1 MALTDTAI
9 RNAKPADKP
18 IKLFDGG
25 GLFLHVT
32 PAGQRYW
39 RLKYRFAGKEKLLAI
54 GVYPEVGLKE
64 ARDRREEAKRLL
76 GEGVDP
82 SVERKVRK
90 VATVERAANSF
101 EAVAREW
108 HAKYAPGWSESNT
121 KKVLARLENDVFP
134 WLGGRPIAELKAPEL
149 LAVCRRVES
158 RGALD
163 TAHRVLQTC
172 GQIFRYAVAT
182 GRAERDPSGDLR
194 GALPPAKGK
203 HYAAPTDPKE
213 VAGLLRMFD
222 GFTGT
227 FVVKCALLL
236 APMLFVWPGE
246 LRAAEWADVDLEAGE
261 WRFVSSKRDVPHI
274 VPLSTQ
280 AVAVLRD
287 LHALTGHG
295 RYLFPGARDKAKP
308 MSEAAIN
315 AALKRMGVD
324 TQKEFTGHGV
334 RPIARTIL
342 REVLGFEAEV
352 IELQLAHRKKDP
364 NGAAYDRVAFLTVRK
379 QMMQAWSDYLD
390 ELKAGHSNASCL
402 PRPSMHGAPCSTRK
416 RAVRSSASLPG

>member
-54 GVYPEVGLKE
+54 GVYPEIGLKE

-108 HAKYAPGWSESNT
+108 HAKYAPGWSESNA

-134 WLGGRPIAELKAPEL
+134 WLGGRPIAEVKAPEL
-149 LAVCRRVES
+149 LGVARRVES

-227 FVVKCALLL
+227 FIVKCALLL
-236 APMLFVWPGE
+236 APMVFVRPGE
-246 LRAAEWADVDLEAGE
+246 LRAAEWADIDLDAAE
-261 WRFVSSKRDVPHI
+261 WRFVSSKRDVAHI

-280 AVAVLRD
+280 AVAILRD

-315 AALKRMGVD
+315 AALKRMGID

-364 NGAAYDRVAFLTVRK
+364 NGAAYDRVAFLAVRK
-379 QMMQAWSDYLD
+379 QMMQAWADYLD
-390 ELKAGHSNASCL
+390 ELKAGAKVL
-402 PRPSMHGAPCSTRK
+402 PLKG
-416 RAVRSSASLPG
+416 SAA

>member
-1 MALTDTAI
+1 MPLTDTAI
-9 RNAKPADKP
+9 RNAKPSEKP
-18 IKLFDGG
+18 IRLFDGG
-25 GLFLHVT
+25 GLYIEVS
-32 PAGQRYW
+32 PSGGKWW
-39 RLKYRFAGKEKLLAI
+39 RLKYRFAGKEKRLSL

-64 ARDRREEAKRLL
+64 ARDRREETKRLL

-82 SVERKVRK
+82 SVERKVQK

-108 HAKYAPGWSESNT
+108 HTKYAPSWSDSNS

-134 WLGGRPIAELKAPEL
+134 WLGGRPIAELKAPDL

-236 APMLFVWPGE
+236 APMVFVRPGE
-246 LRAAEWADVDLEAGE
+246 LRAAEWADIDLEVGE
-261 WRFVSSKRDVPHI
+261 WRFVSSKRDVAHI

-280 AVAVLRD
+280 AVAILRD

-295 RYLFPGARDKAKP
+295 RYVFPGARDKSKP
-308 MSEAAIN
+308 MSEVAIN
-315 AALKRMGVD
+315 AALKRMGID

-364 NGAAYDRVAFLTVRK
+364 NGAAYDRVAFLAVRK
-379 QMMQAWSDYLD
+379 QMMQKWADYLD
-390 ELKAGHSNASCL
+390 ELKQGAKVLPFAAS
-402 PRPSMHGAPCSTRK
+402 
-416 RAVRSSASLPG
+416 

>member
-1 MALTDTAI
+1 MALTDAAI

-25 GLFLHVT
+25 GLFLHIT

-54 GVYPEVGLKE
+54 GVYPEVGLRE

-108 HAKYAPGWSESNT
+108 HTKYAPGWSESNS

-134 WLGGRPIAELKAPEL
+134 WLGGRPIAEVKAPEL

-227 FVVKCALLL
+227 FVVKSALLL
-236 APMLFVWPGE
+236 APMLFVRPGE
-246 LRAAEWADVDLEAGE
+246 LRTAEWADVNLDAAE

-274 VPLSTQ
+274 VPLATQ
-280 AVAVLRD
+280 AVAILHDLR
-287 LHALTGHG
+287 ALTGHG
-295 RYLFPGARDKAKP
+295 RYLFPGARDKSKP
-308 MSEAAIN
+308 MSEVAIN
-315 AALKRMGVD
+315 AALKRMGID

-364 NGAAYDRVAFLTVRK
+364 NGAAYDRVAFLAVRK
-379 QMMQAWSDYLD
+379 QMMQAWADYLD
-390 ELKAGHSNASCL
+390 RLKT
-402 PRPSMHGAPCSTRK
+402 GA
-416 RAVRSSASLPG
+416 AVMPMPTSRTAA

>member
-9 RNAKPADKP
+9 RNAKPGDKP

-25 GLFLHVT
+25 GLFLHIT

-39 RLKYRFAGKEKLLAI
+39 RLKYRFAGKEKLLAL
-54 GVYPEVGLKE
+54 GVYPRVGLKE
-64 ARDRREEAKRLL
+64 ARNRRDEAKRLL
-76 GEGVDP
+76 DDGVDP

-90 VATVERAANSF
+90 VATAERAANNF

-108 HAKYAPGWSESNT
+108 YAKYAPGWSDSNA
-121 KKVLARLENDVFP
+121 KKVMGRLENDVFP
-134 WLGGRPIAELKAPEL
+134 WLGERPIVEVKAPDL
-149 LAVCRRVES
+149 LTVCRRVES

-182 GRAERDPSGDLR
+182 GRAQRDPSGDLR
-194 GALPPAKGK
+194 GALPPAKGR
-203 HYAAPTDPKE
+203 HFAAPNDPKE

-222 GFTGT
+222 AFTGT
-227 FVVKCALLL
+227 FVVKSALLL
-236 APMLFVWPGE
+236 APMLFVRPGE
-246 LRAAEWADVDLEAGE
+246 LRKAEWAGVDLDARE

-274 VPLSTQ
+274 VPLATQ
-280 AVAVLRD
+280 AVAVLRE

-295 RYLFPGARDKAKP
+295 RYVFPGARDKKKP

-315 AALKRMGVD
+315 AALKRMGID

-342 REVLGFEAEV
+342 REILGFEAEV

-364 NGAAYDRVAFLTVRK
+364 NGAAYDRVAFLAVRK
-379 QMMQAWSDYLD
+379 HMMQSWADYLD
-390 ELKAGHSNASCL
+390 DLRRGATVLPLKD
-402 PRPSMHGAPCSTRK
+402 
-416 RAVRSSASLPG
+416 SA

>member
-1 MALTDTAI
+1 MALTDTAV
-9 RNAKPADKP
+9 RNAKPAEKP

-25 GLFLHVT
+25 GLFLHIT
-32 PAGQRYW
+32 PTGQRYW

-64 ARDRREEAKRLL
+64 ARDRREDAKRLL

-108 HAKYAPGWSESNT
+108 HTKYAPGWSKNNAD
-121 KKVLARLENDVFP
+121 KVIARLQNDVFP
-134 WLGGRPIAELKAPEL
+134 WLGGRPIAELKAPDL

-236 APMLFVWPGE
+236 APMLFVRPGE
-246 LRAAEWADVDLEAGE
+246 LRAAEWADIDLEVGE
-261 WRFVSSKRDVPHI
+261 WRFVSSKRDVAHI

-280 AVAVLRD
+280 AVAILRD

-295 RYLFPGARDKAKP
+295 RYLFPGARDKSKP

-315 AALKRMGVD
+315 AALKRMGID

-364 NGAAYDRVAFLTVRK
+364 NGAAYDRVAFLAVRK
-379 QMMQAWSDYLD
+379 QMMQAWADYLD
-390 ELKAGHSNASCL
+390 RLKAGAAVMPMPAS
-402 PRPSMHGAPCSTRK
+402 RTA
-416 RAVRSSASLPG
+416 A

>member
-9 RNAKPADKP
+9 RNAKPGDKP

-25 GLFLHVT
+25 GLFLHIT

-39 RLKYRFAGKEKLLAI
+39 RLKYRFAGKEKLLAL
-54 GVYPEVGLKE
+54 GVYPRVSLKE
-64 ARDRREEAKRLL
+64 ARNRRDEAKRLL
-76 GEGVDP
+76 DDGVDP

-90 VATVERAANSF
+90 VATAERAANSF

-108 HAKYAPGWSESNT
+108 FAKYAPSWSDSNA
-121 KKVLARLENDVFP
+121 KKVMGRLANDVFP
-134 WLGGRPIAELKAPEL
+134 WLGERPIVEVKASDL
-149 LAVCRRVES
+149 LTVCRRVES

-182 GRAERDPSGDLR
+182 GRAQRDPSGDLR

-203 HYAAPTDPKE
+203 HFAAPTDPKE
-213 VAGLLRMFD
+213 VAALLRMFD
-222 GFTGT
+222 AFTGT
-227 FVVKCALLL
+227 FVVKCALML
-236 APMLFVWPGE
+236 APMLFVRPGE
-246 LRAAEWADVDLEAGE
+246 LRKAEWLAIDLDAGE
-261 WRFVSSKRDVPHI
+261 WRFVASKKGGVPHI
-274 VPLSTQ
+274 VPLATQ
-280 AVAVLRD
+280 AVAILRE

-295 RYLFPGARDKAKP
+295 RYVFPGARDKRKP

-315 AALKRMGVD
+315 AALKRMGID

-364 NGAAYDRVAFLTVRK
+364 NGAAYDRVAFLAVRN
-379 QMMQAWSDYLD
+379 QMMQAWADYLD
-390 ELKAGHSNASCL
+390 DLRCGAKVL
-402 PRPSMHGAPCSTRK
+402 PLRGS
-416 RAVRSSASLPG
+416 V

>member
-1 MALTDTAI
+1 MPLTDTAI
-9 RNAKPADKP
+9 RNTKPADKP

-25 GLFLHVT
+25 GLFLHIT

-39 RLKYRFAGKEKLLAI
+39 RLKYRFAGKEKLLAL
-54 GVYPEVGLKE
+54 GVYPDVGLKE

-76 GEGVDP
+76 GEGIDP
-82 SVERKVRK
+82 SVERKVQK

-108 HAKYAPGWSESNT
+108 HGKYAPGWSDSNS

-134 WLGGRPIAELKAPEL
+134 WLGGRPIAELKAPDL
-149 LAVCRRVES
+149 LTVCRRVES

-236 APMLFVWPGE
+236 APMLFVRPGE
-246 LRAAEWADVDLEAGE
+246 LRQAEWVDVDLDAGE
-261 WRFVSSKRDVPHI
+261 WRFVSSKRDVRHI
-274 VPLSTQ
+274 VPLATQ
-280 AVAVLRD
+280 AVAILRD

-308 MSEAAIN
+308 MSEVAIN
-315 AALKRMGVD
+315 AALKRMGID

-364 NGAAYDRVAFLTVRK
+364 NGQAYDRVAFLAVRK
-379 QMMQAWSDYLD
+379 QMMQAWADYLD
-390 ELKAGHSNASCL
+390 EIKAGAKVIPMPAS
-402 PRPSMHGAPCSTRK
+402 M
-416 RAVRSSASLPG
+416 

>member
-1 MALTDTAI
+1 MPLTDTAI
-9 RNAKPADKP
+9 RNAKPSEKP
-18 IKLFDGG
+18 IKLSDGG
-25 GLFLHVT
+25 GLYIEIA
-32 PAGQRYW
+32 PSGGKWW
-39 RLKYRFAGKEKLLAI
+39 RLKYRFAGKEKRLSL
-54 GVYPEVGLKE
+54 GVYPDVGLKE
-64 ARDRREEAKRLL
+64 ARDRRDAAKRLL
-76 GEGVDP
+76 ADGIDP
-82 SVERKVRK
+82 SVERRVRK
-90 VATVERAANSF
+90 AATVERAGNSF

-108 HAKYAPGWSESNT
+108 HIKFSPDWSESNA

-134 WLGGRPIAELKAPEL
+134 WLGGRPIAEIKAPDL
-149 LAVCRRVES
+149 LGVARRVES

-222 GFTGT
+222 GFAGT

-236 APMLFVWPGE
+236 APMLFVRPGE
-246 LRAAEWADVDLEAGE
+246 LRQAEWVDVDLDAGE
-261 WRFVSSKRDVPHI
+261 WRFVSSKRGVPHI
-274 VPLSTQ
+274 VPL
-280 AVAVLRD
+280 ANRAIAILRD

-308 MSEAAIN
+308 MSEVAIN
-315 AALKRMGVD
+315 AALKRMGID

-364 NGAAYDRVAFLTVRK
+364 NGAAYDRVAFLAVRK
-379 QMMQAWSDYLD
+379 QMMQAWADYLD
-390 ELKAGHSNASCL
+390 EIKAGAKVIPLPAS
-402 PRPSMHGAPCSTRK
+402 
-416 RAVRSSASLPG
+416 V

>member
-1 MALTDTAI
+1 MSLTDTAI

-54 GVYPEVGLKE
+54 GIYPKVGLKE

-108 HAKYAPGWSESNT
+108 HTKYAPGWSESNS
-121 KKVLARLENDVFP
+121 KKVLARLESDVFP

-222 GFTGT
+222 SFTGT

-236 APMLFVWPGE
+236 APMLFVRPGE
-246 LRAAEWADVDLEAGE
+246 LRTAEWADVNLDGGE

-274 VPLSTQ
+274 VPLATQ
-280 AVAVLRD
+280 AVAILRD

-295 RYLFPGARDKAKP
+295 RYLFPGARDKSKP
-308 MSEAAIN
+308 MSEVAIN
-315 AALKRMGVD
+315 AALKRMGID

-364 NGAAYDRVAFLTVRK
+364 NGAAYDRVAFLAVRK
-379 QMMQAWSDYLD
+379 QMMQRWADYLD
-390 ELKAGHSNASCL
+390 QLKL
-402 PRPSMHGAPCSTRK
+402 
-416 RAVRSSASLPG
+416 SA

>member
-9 RNAKPADKP
+9 RNTKPADKP

-25 GLFLHVT
+25 GLFLHIT

-76 GEGVDP
+76 SEGVDP
-82 SVERKVRK
+82 SVERKMRK
-90 VATVERAANSF
+90 VATVERVANSF

-108 HAKYAPGWSESNT
+108 HTKYAPGWSESNA

-134 WLGGRPIAELKAPEL
+134 WIGGRPIVEIKAPDL

-222 GFTGT
+222 AFTGT

-236 APMLFVWPGE
+236 APMVFVRPGE
-246 LRAAEWADVDLEAGE
+246 LRAAEWADVDLDAAE
-261 WRFVSSKRDVPHI
+261 WRFVSSKRDVAHI

-280 AVAVLRD
+280 AVTILRD

-315 AALKRMGVD
+315 AALKRMGID

-364 NGAAYDRVAFLTVRK
+364 NGAAYDRVAFLAVRK
-379 QMMQAWSDYLD
+379 QMMQAWADYLD
-390 ELKAGHSNASCL
+390 EIKAGAKVL
-402 PRPSMHGAPCSTRK
+402 PFTD
-416 RAVRSSASLPG
+416 SAA

>member
-1 MALTDTAI
+1 MPLTDTAI
-9 RNAKPADKP
+9 RNTKPADKP

-25 GLFLHVT
+25 GLFLHIT

-39 RLKYRFAGKEKLLAI
+39 RLKYRFAGKEKLLAL
-54 GVYPEVGLKE
+54 GVYPDVGLKE

-76 GEGVDP
+76 GEGIDP
-82 SVERKVRK
+82 SVERKVQK

-108 HAKYAPGWSESNT
+108 HGKYAPGWSESNA

-134 WLGGRPIAELKAPEL
+134 WLGGRPIAEIKAPDL
-149 LAVCRRVES
+149 LGVARRVES

-222 GFTGT
+222 GFSGT

-236 APMLFVWPGE
+236 APMLFVRPGE
-246 LRAAEWADVDLEAGE
+246 LRQAEWVDVDLDAAEW
-261 WRFVSSKRDVPHI
+261 RFMSSKRGVPHI

-280 AVAVLRD
+280 AVGILRD

-308 MSEAAIN
+308 MSEVAIN
-315 AALKRMGVD
+315 AALKRMGID

-352 IELQLAHRKKDP
+352 IELQLAHRKRDP
-364 NGAAYDRVAFLTVRK
+364 NGAAYDRVAFLAVRK
-379 QMMQAWSDYLD
+379 KMMQAWADYLD
-390 ELKAGHSNASCL
+390 EIKAGAKVIPMPAS
-402 PRPSMHGAPCSTRK
+402 
-416 RAVRSSASLPG
+416 V

>member
-1 MALTDTAI
+1 MSLTDTAI
-9 RNAKPADKP
+9 RNAKPSEKP
-18 IKLFDGG
+18 IRLFDGG
-25 GLFLHVT
+25 GLYLEIS
-32 PAGQRYW
+32 PAGGKWW
-39 RLKYRFAGKEKLLAI
+39 RLKYRFAGKEKRLSL
-54 GVYPEVGLKE
+54 GVYPEIGLKE
-64 ARDRREEAKRLL
+64 ARDRRDEAKRLL
-76 GEGVDP
+76 GEGIDP
-82 SVERKVRK
+82 SVERKVQK
-90 VATVERAANSF
+90 ATTVERTANSF

-108 HAKYAPGWSESNT
+108 HAKYAPSWSESNA
-121 KKVLARLENDVFP
+121 KKALARLENDVFP

-172 GQIFRYAVAT
+172 GQVCRYAVAT

-236 APMLFVWPGE
+236 APMLFVRPGE
-246 LRAAEWADVDLEAGE
+246 LRQAEWADVDLDAAE

-274 VPLSTQ
+274 VPLATQ
-280 AVAVLRD
+280 AVAILRD

-308 MSEAAIN
+308 MSEVAIN
-315 AALKRMGVD
+315 AALKRMGID

-364 NGAAYDRVAFLTVRK
+364 NGAAYDRVAFLSVRK
-379 QMMQAWSDYLD
+379 QMMQAWADYLD
-390 ELKAGHSNASCL
+390 RLKAGA
-402 PRPSMHGAPCSTRK
+402 
-416 RAVRSSASLPG
+416 AVVQMPTSRTAA

>member
-1 MALTDTAI
+1 MALTDTAV

-25 GLFLHVT
+25 GLFLHIT

-39 RLKYRFAGKEKLLAI
+39 RLKYRFAGKEKLLAL
-54 GVYPEVGLKE
+54 GVYPDVGLKE

-76 GEGVDP
+76 GEGIDP

-90 VATVERAANSF
+90 VATVERAASSF

-108 HAKYAPGWSESNT
+108 HAKYAPNWSKSNAD
-121 KKVLARLENDVFP
+121 KVLARLENDVFP
-134 WLGGRPIAELKAPEL
+134 WLGSRPIAEIKAPEL
-149 LAVCRRVES
+149 LGVARRVES

-194 GALPPAKGK
+194 GALPPAKGR

-222 GFTGT
+222 AFTGT

-236 APMLFVWPGE
+236 APMLFVRPGE
-246 LRAAEWADVDLEAGE
+246 LRAAEWADVDLDAAE
-261 WRFVSSKRDVPHI
+261 WRFVSSKRDVAHI
-274 VPLSTQ
+274 VPLSSQ
-280 AVAVLRD
+280 AVAILRD

-315 AALKRMGVD
+315 AALKRMGID

-364 NGAAYDRVAFLTVRK
+364 NGAAYDRVAFLAVRK
-379 QMMQAWSDYLD
+379 QMMQAWADYLD
-390 ELKAGHSNASCL
+390 ELKRGAKVI
-402 PRPSMHGAPCSTRK
+402 PMPSSM
-416 RAVRSSASLPG
+416 

>member
-9 RNAKPADKP
+9 RNAKAADKP

-25 GLFLHVT
+25 GLFLHIT

-108 HAKYAPGWSESNT
+108 HAKYAPGWSESNA

-149 LAVCRRVES
+149 LGVARRVES

-203 HYAAPTDPKE
+203 HYAAPTDPRE
-213 VAGLLRMFD
+213 VAGLPRMFD

-236 APMLFVWPGE
+236 APMLFVRPGE
-246 LRAAEWADVDLEAGE
+246 LRQAEWLDVDLDAGE

-274 VPLSTQ
+274 VPLAAQ
-280 AVAVLRD
+280 AVAILRD

-308 MSEAAIN
+308 MSEVAIN
-315 AALKRMGVD
+315 AALKRMGID

-364 NGAAYDRVAFLTVRK
+364 NGQAYDRVAFLAVRK
-379 QMMQAWSDYLD
+379 QMMQAWADYLD
-390 ELKAGHSNASCL
+390 EIKAGAKVIPMPAS
-402 PRPSMHGAPCSTRK
+402 
-416 RAVRSSASLPG
+416 V

>member
-1 MALTDTAI
+1 MPLTDTAI
-9 RNAKPADKP
+9 RNAKPSEKP
-18 IKLFDGG
+18 IKLSDGG
-25 GLFLHVT
+25 GLYIEIA
-32 PAGQRYW
+32 PSGGKWW
-39 RLKYRFAGKEKLLAI
+39 RLKYRFAGKEKRLSL
-54 GVYPEVGLKE
+54 GVYPDVGLKE
-64 ARDRREEAKRLL
+64 ARDRRDAAKRLL
-76 GEGVDP
+76 ADGTDP
-82 SVERKVRK
+82 SVERRVRK
-90 VATVERAANSF
+90 AATVERAGNSF

-108 HAKYAPGWSESNT
+108 HTKFSPDWSESNA

-134 WLGGRPIAELKAPEL
+134 WLGGRPIAEIKAPDL
-149 LAVCRRVES
+149 LGVARRVES

-222 GFTGT
+222 GFSGT

-236 APMLFVWPGE
+236 APMLFVRPGE
-246 LRAAEWADVDLEAGE
+246 LRQAEWVDVDLEAAE
-261 WRFVSSKRDVPHI
+261 WRFMSSKRGVPHI

-280 AVAVLRD
+280 AVGILRD

-308 MSEAAIN
+308 MSEVAIN
-315 AALKRMGVD
+315 AALKRMGID

-364 NGAAYDRVAFLTVRK
+364 NGAAYDRVAFLAVRK
-379 QMMQAWSDYLD
+379 KMMQAWADYLG
-390 ELKAGHSNASCL
+390 EIKAGAKVIPMPAS
-402 PRPSMHGAPCSTRK
+402 
-416 RAVRSSASLPG
+416 V

>member
-1 MALTDTAI
+1 M
-9 RNAKPADKP
+9 RNTKPADKP

-25 GLFLHVT
+25 GLFLHIT

-39 RLKYRFAGKEKLLAI
+39 RLKYRFAGKEKLLAL
-54 GVYPEVGLKE
+54 GVYPDVGLKE

-76 GEGVDP
+76 GEGIDP
-82 SVERKVRK
+82 SVERKVQK

-108 HAKYAPGWSESNT
+108 HGKYAPGWSDSNS

-134 WLGGRPIAELKAPEL
+134 WLGGRPIAELKAPDL
-149 LAVCRRVES
+149 LTVCRRVES

-236 APMLFVWPGE
+236 APMLFVRPGE
-246 LRAAEWADVDLEAGE
+246 LRQAEWVDVDLDAGE

-274 VPLSTQ
+274 VPLATQ
-280 AVAVLRD
+280 AVAILRD

-308 MSEAAIN
+308 MSEVAIN
-315 AALKRMGVD
+315 AALKRMGID

-364 NGAAYDRVAFLTVRK
+364 NGQAYDRVAFLAVRK
-379 QMMQAWSDYLD
+379 QMMQAWADYLD
-390 ELKAGHSNASCL
+390 EIKAGAKVIPMPAS
-402 PRPSMHGAPCSTRK
+402 M
-416 RAVRSSASLPG
+416 

>member
-9 RNAKPADKP
+9 RNAKPAEKP

-25 GLFLHVT
+25 GLFLHIT
-32 PAGQRYW
+32 PGGQRYW
-39 RLKYRFAGKEKLLAI
+39 RLKYRFAGKEKLLAL

-108 HAKYAPGWSESNT
+108 HTKYAPGWSKSNAD
-121 KKVLARLENDVFP
+121 KVIARLQNDVFP
-134 WLGGRPIAELKAPEL
+134 WLGGRPVAELKAPDL

-203 HYAAPTDPKE
+203 HYAAPTNPKE

-236 APMLFVWPGE
+236 APMLFVRPGE
-246 LRAAEWADVDLEAGE
+246 LRAAEWADIDLAAGE
-261 WRFVSSKRDVPHI
+261 WRFVSSKRDVAHI

-280 AVAVLRD
+280 AVAILHD
-287 LHALTGHG
+287 LYALTGHG
-295 RYLFPGARDKAKP
+295 RYLFPGARDKRKP

-315 AALKRMGVD
+315 AALKRMGID

-364 NGAAYDRVAFLTVRK
+364 NGAAYDRVAFLAVRK
-379 QMMQAWSDYLD
+379 RMMQAWADYLD
-390 ELKAGHSNASCL
+390 RLKAGAEVMPMPTSRTA
-402 PRPSMHGAPCSTRK
+402 A
-416 RAVRSSASLPG
+416 

>member
-1 MALTDTAI
+1 MPLTDTAI
-9 RNAKPADKP
+9 RNAKPSDKP
-18 IKLFDGG
+18 IRLFDGG
-25 GLFLHVT
+25 GLYLEVS
-32 PAGQRYW
+32 PSGGKWW
-39 RLKYRFAGKEKLLAI
+39 RLKYRFAGKEKRLSL
-54 GVYPEVGLKE
+54 GVYPEIGLKE
-64 ARDRREEAKRLL
+64 ARDRREAAKRLL
-76 GEGVDP
+76 ADGVDP
-82 SVERKVRK
+82 SVERKVQR
-90 VATVERAANSF
+90 VATFERAANSF

-108 HAKYAPGWSESNT
+108 HVKHAPNWSKSNAD
-121 KKVLARLENDVFP
+121 KVLARLENDVFP
-134 WLGGRPIAELKAPEL
+134 WLGGRPITEVKAPEL
-149 LAVCRRVES
+149 LGVARRVES

-194 GALPPAKGK
+194 GALPPVKGK
-203 HYAAPTDPKE
+203 HFAAPTDPKE

-227 FVVKCALLL
+227 FVVRCALLL
-236 APMLFVWPGE
+236 APMLFVRPGE
-246 LRAAEWADVDLEAGE
+246 LRTAEWADIDLEAGE
-261 WRFVSSKRDVPHI
+261 WRFVSSKRGVAHI

-280 AVAVLRD
+280 AVAILRD

-295 RYLFPGARDKAKP
+295 HYVFPGARDKQKP

-315 AALKRMGVD
+315 AALKRMGID

-364 NGAAYDRVAFLTVRK
+364 NGAAYDRVAFLAVRK
-379 QMMQAWSDYLD
+379 QMMQAWADYLD
-390 ELKAGHSNASCL
+390 EIKVGAKVIPIPAS
-402 PRPSMHGAPCSTRK
+402 M
-416 RAVRSSASLPG
+416 

>member
-9 RNAKPADKP
+9 RNTKPADKP

-25 GLFLHVT
+25 GLFLHIT

-76 GEGVDP
+76 SEGVDP

-90 VATVERAANSF
+90 VATVERVANSF

-108 HAKYAPGWSESNT
+108 HTKYAPGWSESNA

-222 GFTGT
+222 AFTGT

-236 APMLFVWPGE
+236 APMVFVRPGE
-246 LRAAEWADVDLEAGE
+246 LRAAEWADVDLDAAE
-261 WRFVSSKRDVPHI
+261 WRFVSSKRDVAHI

-280 AVAVLRD
+280 AVAILRD

-315 AALKRMGVD
+315 AALKRMGID

-364 NGAAYDRVAFLTVRK
+364 NGAAYDRVAFLAVRK
-379 QMMQAWSDYLD
+379 QMMQAWADYLD
-390 ELKAGHSNASCL
+390 EIKAGAKVL
-402 PRPSMHGAPCSTRK
+402 PFAD
-416 RAVRSSASLPG
+416 SAA

>member
-1 MALTDTAI
+1 MPLTDTAI
-9 RNAKPADKP
+9 RNAKPSEKP
-18 IKLFDGG
+18 IKLSDGG
-25 GLFLHVT
+25 GLYIEIA
-32 PAGQRYW
+32 PSGGKWW
-39 RLKYRFAGKEKLLAI
+39 RLKYRFAGKEKRLSL
-54 GVYPEVGLKE
+54 GVYPDVGLKE
-64 ARDRREEAKRLL
+64 ARDRRDAAKRLL
-76 GEGVDP
+76 ADGTDP
-82 SVERKVRK
+82 SVERRVRK
-90 VATVERAANSF
+90 AATVERAGNSF

-108 HAKYAPGWSESNT
+108 HTKFSPDWSESNA

-134 WLGGRPIAELKAPEL
+134 WLGGRPIAEIKAPDL
-149 LAVCRRVES
+149 LGVARRVES

-222 GFTGT
+222 GFSGT
-227 FVVKCALLL
+227 VVVKCALLL
-236 APMLFVWPGE
+236 APMLFVRPGE
-246 LRAAEWADVDLEAGE
+246 LRQAEWVDVDLEAAE
-261 WRFVSSKRDVPHI
+261 WRFMSSKRGVPHI

-280 AVAVLRD
+280 AVGILLD

-308 MSEAAIN
+308 MSEVAIN
-315 AALKRMGVD
+315 AALKRMGID

-364 NGAAYDRVAFLTVRK
+364 NGAAYDRVAFLAVRK
-379 QMMQAWSDYLD
+379 KMMQAWADYLG
-390 ELKAGHSNASCL
+390 EIKAGAKVIPMPAS
-402 PRPSMHGAPCSTRK
+402 
-416 RAVRSSASLPG
+416 V

>member
-1 MALTDTAI
+1 MPLTDTAI
-9 RNAKPADKP
+9 RNTKPADKP

-25 GLFLHVT
+25 GLFLHIT

-39 RLKYRFAGKEKLLAI
+39 RLKYRFAGKEKLLAL
-54 GVYPEVGLKE
+54 GVYPDVGLKE

-76 GEGVDP
+76 GEGIDP
-82 SVERKVRK
+82 SVERKVQK

-108 HAKYAPGWSESNT
+108 HGKYAPGWSDSNS

-134 WLGGRPIAELKAPEL
+134 WLGGRPIAELKAPDL
-149 LAVCRRVES
+149 LTVCRRVES

-236 APMLFVWPGE
+236 APMLFVRPGE
-246 LRAAEWADVDLEAGE
+246 LRQAEWVDVDLDAGE

-274 VPLSTQ
+274 VPLATQ
-280 AVAVLRD
+280 AVAILRD

-308 MSEAAIN
+308 MSEVAIN
-315 AALKRMGVD
+315 AALKRMGID

-364 NGAAYDRVAFLTVRK
+364 NGQAYDRVAFLAVRK
-379 QMMQAWSDYLD
+379 QMMQAWADYLD
-390 ELKAGHSNASCL
+390 EIKAGAKVIPMPAS
-402 PRPSMHGAPCSTRK
+402 M
-416 RAVRSSASLPG
+416 

>member
-1 MALTDTAI
+1 MPLTDTAI
-9 RNAKPADKP
+9 RNAKPSEKP
-18 IKLFDGG
+18 IRLFDGG
-25 GLFLHVT
+25 GLYIEVS
-32 PAGQRYW
+32 PAGGKWW
-39 RLKYRFAGKEKLLAI
+39 RLKYRFAGKEKRLSL

-82 SVERKVRK
+82 SVERKVQK
-90 VATVERAANSF
+90 VATVERTANSF
-101 EAVAREW
+101 EVVAREW
-108 HAKYAPGWSESNT
+108 HAKYAPGWTESNAN
-121 KKVLARLENDVFP
+121 KVLARLENDVFP

-149 LAVCRRVES
+149 LSVARRVES

-203 HYAAPTDPKE
+203 HYAAPTDPRE

-222 GFTGT
+222 AFTGT
-227 FVVKCALLL
+227 FVVKCALRL
-236 APMLFVWPGE
+236 APMLFVRPGE
-246 LRAAEWADVDLEAGE
+246 LRQAEWADIDLEAGE

-280 AVAVLRD
+280 AVATLLD
-287 LHALTGHG
+287 LQALTGHG

-308 MSEAAIN
+308 MSEVAIN
-315 AALKRMGVD
+315 AALKRMGID

-342 REVLGFEAEV
+342 REVLGFEVEV

-364 NGAAYDRVAFLTVRK
+364 NGAAYDRVAFLAVRK
-379 QMMQAWSDYLD
+379 RMMQAWSDYLD
-390 ELKAGHSNASCL
+390 EIKAGARVL
-402 PRPSMHGAPCSTRK
+402 PFAAPL
-416 RAVRSSASLPG
+416 A

>member
-1 MALTDTAI
+1 MPLTDIAI
-9 RNAKPADKP
+9 RSAKAADKP
-18 IKLFDGG
+18 VRLFDGG
-25 GLFLHVT
+25 GLYLELS
-32 PAGQRYW
+32 PAGGKWW
-39 RLKYRFAGKEKLLAI
+39 RLKYRFAGKEKRLSL

-64 ARDRREEAKRLL
+64 ARERRDAAKRLL
-76 GEGVDP
+76 SDGVDP
-82 SVERKVRK
+82 SVERKVQK
-90 VATVERAANSF
+90 VVSIERAENSF

-108 HAKYAPGWSESNT
+108 HGKFTPTWSKSNAD
-121 KKVLARLENDVFP
+121 KVLARLENDVFP

-222 GFTGT
+222 AFTGT

-236 APMLFVWPGE
+236 APMLFVRPGE
-246 LRAAEWADVDLEAGE
+246 LRQAEWADIDLDAAE
-261 WRFVSSKRDVPHI
+261 WRFVSSKRDVAHI
-274 VPLSTQ
+274 VPLATQ
-280 AVAVLRD
+280 AVTILRD
-287 LHALTGHG
+287 LHALTGNG
-295 RYLFPGARDKAKP
+295 RYVFPNARTKTKP
-308 MSEAAIN
+308 MSEVAVN
-315 AALKRMGVD
+315 AALKRMGID

-364 NGAAYDRVAFLTVRK
+364 NGAAYDRVAFLAVRK
-379 QMMQAWSDYLD
+379 RMMQAWADYLD
-390 ELKAGHSNASCL
+390 ELK
-402 PRPSMHGAPCSTRK
+402 RGAQVIPMP
-416 RAVRSSASLPG
+416 VHV

>member
-1 MALTDTAI
+1 MPLTDTAI
-9 RNAKPADKP
+9 RNTKPADKP

-25 GLFLHVT
+25 GLFLHIM

-39 RLKYRFAGKEKLLAI
+39 RLKYRFAGKEKLLAF
-54 GVYPEVGLKE
+54 GVYPDVGLKE
-64 ARDRREEAKRLL
+64 ARDRREEAKSLL
-76 GEGVDP
+76 GEGIDP
-82 SVERKVRK
+82 SVERKVQK

-108 HAKYAPGWSESNT
+108 HSKYAPGWSESNA

-134 WLGGRPIAELKAPEL
+134 WLSGRPIAELKAPDL
-149 LAVCRRVES
+149 LTVCRRVES

-182 GRAERDPSGDLR
+182 GRAERDPSVDLR

-203 HYAAPTDPKE
+203 HYAAPTDPRE

-236 APMLFVWPGE
+236 APMLFVRPGE
-246 LRAAEWADVDLEAGE
+246 LRQAKWGDVDLDAGE

-274 VPLSTQ
+274 VPLATQ
-280 AVAVLRD
+280 AVAILRD
-287 LHALTGHG
+287 LHPLTGHG

-308 MSEAAIN
+308 MSEVAIN
-315 AALKRMGVD
+315 AALKRMGID

-364 NGAAYDRVAFLTVRK
+364 NGQAYDRVAFLAVRK
-379 QMMQAWSDYLD
+379 QMMQAWADYLD
-390 ELKAGHSNASCL
+390 EIKVGAKVIPMPAS
-402 PRPSMHGAPCSTRK
+402 
-416 RAVRSSASLPG
+416 V

>member
-1 MALTDTAI
+1 MPLTDTAI

-18 IKLFDGG
+18 IRLFDGG
-25 GLFLHVT
+25 GLYLEVSPT
-32 PAGQRYW
+32 GGKWW
-39 RLKYRFAGKEKLLAI
+39 RLKYRFAAKEKRLSL
-54 GVYPEVGLKE
+54 GVYPEIGLKE
-64 ARDRREEAKRLL
+64 ARERREAAKRLL
-76 GEGVDP
+76 ADGIDP
-82 SVERKVRK
+82 SVERRVQKI
-90 VATVERAANSF
+90 ATVERVANSF

-108 HAKYAPGWSESNT
+108 HAKYTPSWSESNA

-134 WLGGRPIAELKAPEL
+134 WLGSRPIADLKAPEL

-194 GALPPAKGK
+194 GALPPARGK
-203 HYAAPTDPKE
+203 HFAAPTDPKE

-222 GFTGT
+222 AFTGT
-227 FVVKCALLL
+227 FVVKCALQL
-236 APMLFVWPGE
+236 APMLFVRPGE
-246 LRAAEWADVDLEAGE
+246 LRTAEWADVSLDEAE

-280 AVAVLRD
+280 AVAILRD
-287 LHALTGHG
+287 LQALTGHG

-308 MSEAAIN
+308 MSEVAIN
-315 AALKRMGVD
+315 AALKRMGID
-324 TQKEFTGHGV
+324 TQKELTGHGV
-334 RPIARTIL
+334 RPMARTIL

-364 NGAAYDRVAFLTVRK
+364 NGAAYDRVAFLSVRK
-379 QMMQAWSDYLD
+379 RMMQEWANFLD
-390 ELKAGHSNASCL
+390 EIKAGAKVIPMPAS
-402 PRPSMHGAPCSTRK
+402 M
-416 RAVRSSASLPG
+416 

>member
-9 RNAKPADKP
+9 RNAKPGDKP

-25 GLFLHVT
+25 GLFLHIT

-39 RLKYRFAGKEKLLAI
+39 RLKYRFAGKEKLLAV
-54 GVYPEVGLKE
+54 GVYPRVGLKE
-64 ARDRREEAKRLL
+64 ARNRRDEAKRLL
-76 GEGVDP
+76 DDGVDP

-90 VATVERAANSF
+90 VATAERAANNF

-108 HAKYAPGWSESNT
+108 YAKYAPGWSDSNA
-121 KKVLARLENDVFP
+121 KKVMGRLENDVFP
-134 WLGGRPIAELKAPEL
+134 WLGERPIVEVKAPDL
-149 LAVCRRVES
+149 LTVCRRVES

-182 GRAERDPSGDLR
+182 GRAQRDPSGDLR
-194 GALPPAKGK
+194 GALPPAKGR
-203 HYAAPTDPKE
+203 HFAAPNDPKE

-222 GFTGT
+222 AFTGT
-227 FVVKCALLL
+227 FVVKSALLL
-236 APMLFVWPGE
+236 APMLFVRPGE
-246 LRAAEWADVDLEAGE
+246 LRKAEWAGVDLDARE

-274 VPLSTQ
+274 VPLATQ
-280 AVAVLRD
+280 AVAVLRE

-295 RYLFPGARDKAKP
+295 RYVFPGARDKKKP

-315 AALKRMGVD
+315 AALKRMGID

-342 REVLGFEAEV
+342 REILGFEAEV

-364 NGAAYDRVAFLTVRK
+364 NGAAYDRVAFLAVRK
-379 QMMQAWSDYLD
+379 QMMQSWADYLD
-390 ELKAGHSNASCL
+390 DLRRGATVLPLKD
-402 PRPSMHGAPCSTRK
+402 
-416 RAVRSSASLPG
+416 SA

>member
-390 ELKAGHSNASCL
+390 ELKAGAKVIPMPAS
-402 PRPSMHGAPCSTRK
+402 M
-416 RAVRSSASLPG
+416 

>member
-9 RNAKPADKP
+9 RNAKAADKP

-25 GLFLHVT
+25 GLFLHIT

-108 HAKYAPGWSESNT
+108 HAKYAPGWSESNA

-149 LAVCRRVES
+149 LGVARRVES

-203 HYAAPTDPKE
+203 HYAAPTDPRE

-236 APMLFVWPGE
+236 APMLFVRPGE
-246 LRAAEWADVDLEAGE
+246 LRQAEWLDVDLDAGE

-274 VPLSTQ
+274 VPLAAQ
-280 AVAVLRD
+280 AVAILRD

-308 MSEAAIN
+308 MSEVAIN
-315 AALKRMGVD
+315 AALKRMGID

-364 NGAAYDRVAFLTVRK
+364 NGQAYDRVAFLAVRK
-379 QMMQAWSDYLD
+379 QMMQAWADYLD
-390 ELKAGHSNASCL
+390 EIKAGAKVL
-402 PRPSMHGAPCSTRK
+402 PLKG
-416 RAVRSSASLPG
+416 SAA

>member
-9 RNAKPADKP
+9 RNTKPADKP

-25 GLFLHVT
+25 GLFVHIT

-76 GEGVDP
+76 SEGVDP

-90 VATVERAANSF
+90 VATVERVANSF

-108 HAKYAPGWSESNT
+108 HTKYAPSWSESNA

-236 APMLFVWPGE
+236 APMLFVRPGE
-246 LRAAEWADVDLEAGE
+246 LRQARWGDVDLDAGE

-274 VPLSTQ
+274 VPLATQ
-280 AVAVLRD
+280 AVAILRD

-308 MSEAAIN
+308 MSEVAIN
-315 AALKRMGVD
+315 AALKRMGID

-342 REVLGFEAEV
+342 REELGFEVEV

-364 NGAAYDRVAFLTVRK
+364 NGQAYDRVAFLAVRK
-379 QMMQAWSDYLD
+379 QMMQAWADYLD
-390 ELKAGHSNASCL
+390 EIKSGAKVIPMPAS
-402 PRPSMHGAPCSTRK
+402 M
-416 RAVRSSASLPG
+416 